1 MTLSKDI
8 DLHEAL
14 SKDFGYEEFRPGQRE
29 VLDCLLAGKDVLGV
43 FPTGAG
49 KSLTYQLAALM
60 LPGTALVVSP
70 LIALMRDQV
79 IDLQNRRIEGVSAIN
94 STLTEQEVDDQLA
107 EMSGGGG
114 KLLYVTPERCSDPQF
129 LEHLKET
136 NVCLFVVDEAHC
148 ISEWG
153 YDFRPSYLM
162 LDKAIAAAG
171 RPPVLA
177 LTATATPQVRMDIH
191 ANLGLRNPCVIIHGF
206 DRPNLTF
213 SVVSASTD
221 REKDWQL
228 LRLFGKA
235 PSGKLEVGSSP
246 TATGVITKRTIDMSA
261 EVGDKIEFLE
271 STLKGSGL
279 VYVATTSEAK

>member
-1 MTLSKDI
+1 MSPSRNASLA
-8 DLHEAL
+8 EAL
-14 SKDFGYEEFRPGQRE
+14 YKHFGYEEFRPGQRE
-29 VLDCLLAGKDVLGV
+29 LLDCLLNGKDVLGV

-60 LPGTALVVSP
+60 MPGTAIVVSP

-79 IDLQNRRIEGVSAIN
+79 IDLRQRSIEGVAAIN
-94 STLTEQEVDDQLA
+94 STFTEQEVYDQLA
-107 EMSGGGG
+107 ELSAGEE
-114 KLLYVTPERCSDPQF
+114 KLLYVTPERCSDPEF
-129 LEHLKET
+129 LSHLRET

-177 LTATATPQVRMDIH
+177 LTATATPQVRIDIQ
-191 ANLGLRNPCVIIHGF
+191 ANLGLRNPCVIIHGL

-213 SVVSASTD
+213 GVVSASTD

-228 LRLFGKA
+228 LKLFGKA
-235 PSGKLEVGSSP
+235 PSGKLEVGVST

-271 STLKGSGL
+271 STLKGS
-279 VYVATTSEAK
+279 

>member
-1 MTLSKDI
+1 MSTSDQAALQ
-8 DLHEAL
+8 EAL
-14 SKDFGYEEFRPGQRE
+14 FKHFGYTEFRPGQRE
-29 VLDCLLAGKDVLGV
+29 VLGCLLNGKDVLGV

-60 LPGTALVVSP
+60 LPGTAIIVSP

-79 IDLQNRRIEGVSAIN
+79 VDLRSRSIEGVSAIN
-94 STLTEQEVDDQLA
+94 STLTEQEVSDHLDELT
-107 EMSGGGG
+107 EGGE
-114 KLLYVTPERCSDPQF
+114 KLMYVTPERCSDPQF

-177 LTATATPQVRMDIH
+177 LTATATPQVRIDIQ

-235 PSGKLEVGSSP
+235 PSGKIDVGSAVNGNGNS
-246 TATGVITKRTIDMSA
+246 TRRTDKMTR
-261 EVGDKIEFLE
+261 EVGDKIDFLE
-271 STLKGSGL
+271 STLIGSG
-279 VYVATTSEAK
+279 